1 MIYNNHSLNQEKRS
15 APMRANTSRSIAIIN
30 AVFALLA
37 GLGLV
42 IAVFGIAVDFLFPY
56 TSPGFSLPQLLIV
69 VAGLALTSVSLALR
83 RTNLR
88 RQFFGTMRRNIVRVL
103 LITLFTLVVLEFVLV
118 ALGIGTYYPTEIP
131 KKWIEPVPW
140 WRCDEA
146 GCRYIYDELVKACDS
161 GEFSGRRCL
170 VNRQG
175 YQDSGDFVAV
185 EEGDERQRVLMLGD
199 SFTAGYSAEIGK
211 SYVETIEANFPDGLI
226 WNTAIGGTGTNQA
239 LASFRAHAASL
250 QPQITVLGFVMNDYN
265 DNVTPIDSYLEVR
278 NLETNGL
285 LMMRQY
291 RVDVWGNVIK
301 LDLQSDLY
309 YRGLDVDP
317 PATEIK
323 RLTGLTRLGSLALRL
338 ADALGAVI
346 TEDARF
352 NRKVLITRDFLRELR
367 DDAAERGTALLVL
380 LIPSIDDV
388 EIISGRYL
396 TAAQLM
402 RELQI
407 PYINPID
414 KLGIA
419 DYTPKP
425 DEHWNNAGH
434 QKIGALMSA
443 CLESFFASGDFAKC
457 EHVET
462 P

>member
-1 MIYNNHSLNQEKRS
+1 MQAK
-15 APMRANTSRSIAIIN
+15 PSRSTAIIN
-30 AVFALLA
+30 AAFALLTV
-37 GLGLV
+37 LGLV
-42 IAVFGIAVDFLFPY
+42 IAVFGIVLDFLFPY
-56 TSPGFSLPQLLIV
+56 TSPGFSLPQLLLV
-69 VAGLALTSVSLALR
+69 LAGLALSLLSLALR
-83 RTNLR
+83 RTTVR
-88 RQFFGTMRRNIVRVL
+88 RRFFNTVKQNMLTVL
-103 LITLFTLVVLEFVLV
+103 LVMLLTLVVLEFVLV
-118 ALGIGTYYPTEIP
+118 AVGIGTYYPTEIP

-185 EEGDERQRVLMLGD
+185 DDRDESRRILMLGD

-211 SYVETIEANFPDGLI
+211 SYVETIEANFPDGKI

-250 QPQITVLGFVMNDYN
+250 RPQVTVLGFVMNDYN

-317 PATEIK
+317 PVNELK
-323 RLTGLTRLGSLALRL
+323 RLTGLTRLGSLVLRL
-338 ADALGAVI
+338 TDALGAII

-352 NRKVLITRDFLRELR
+352 HRKVLITRDFLRELR
-367 DDAAERGTALLVL
+367 DAAAERGSALLVL
-380 LIPSIDDV
+380 LIPSIEDV

-396 TAAQLM
+396 TAAELM
-402 RELQI
+402 RELKI

-419 DYTPKP
+419 DYTPEP
-425 DEHWNNAGH
+425 DEHWNNDGH
-434 QKIGALMSA
+434 QKIGALVSA
-443 CLESFFASGDFAKC
+443 CLESFFASGDFAEC

-462 P
+462 S